1 MEVRSSTMLL
11 LLLALPAAATLPA
24 SSLGPG
30 RGEWQRGRPEDHNLT
45 APLLEDAARQLQRE
59 APVKECFAVAKDGE
73 LLYELDYRREAGKP
87 APLIESDSAGKT
99 ITALLV
105 GVLVTK
111 HSLDLDSTLESH
123 GVRPQADW
131 GPGNKYFPNVTIRHV
146 LSQTSGIGK
155 YEPGEAFTYDSGDY
169 LQHLTA
175 LIAAVSGQAPKAWAK
190 ESLGVPLG
198 IPELY
203 ANDSYTAINP
213 SDDDNITAGGSQF
226 LSCVQMLRFGQLMN
240 NRGWWPDA
248 EGTPT
253 RLISEAYIEQML
265 TPQYP
270 NAIQNYGLLTWLTTE
285 GPPVRGTGGVTGCCQ
300 PQWGCFG
307 HEHLDGGGD
316 VSAADGGRW
325 GALMP
330 GETILSEAAL
340 LEAGLPKPR
349 PGLGLAMGWLDKHM
363 LVDPFSNTSIVS
375 FGQTLGGTNLCG
387 ERYRQ
392 GDGQSKG
399 RWEAGADGA
408 FSASLVWR
416 SVHVL
421 LPRDSYSYGST
432 STSTSN
438 SSTSSSSTTSS
449 RSSSSSTSTSSSS
462 STSTS
467 TSSTSSTTPGVAPTQ
482 HSLGLALRRAR
493 RVSAMEAAHSSSGG
507 YSSSSSSSSSSNHS
521 GGVGSCVC
529 YCPPTQGFGGCA
541 PVASPSDCS
550 TASVRPRGA
559 CPAIGMVLQC
569 VSQAGGNSSKAGC
582 AAGFD
587 SSLGNCSTF
596 GEQSC
601 GGAGDGD
608 NSNSSPFDAMRCSC
622 LPTQFEWCGYMAA
635 PCPAN
640 DPFFPAV

>member
-1 MEVRSSTMLL
+1 MLL

-146 LSQTSGIGK
+146 LSQTSGVGK

-307 HEHLDGGGD
+307 HEHLDGGGE

-340 LEAGLPKPR
+340 LEGPEH
-349 PGLGLAMGWLDKHM
+349 GGQDG
-363 LVDPFSNTSIVS
+363 VDG
-375 FGQTLGGTNLCG
+375 GQ
-387 ERYRQ
+387 
-392 GDGQSKG
+392 
-399 RWEAGADGA
+399 
-408 FSASLVWR
+408 
-416 SVHVL
+416 
-421 LPRDSYSYGST
+421 
-432 STSTSN
+432 
-438 SSTSSSSTTSS
+438 
-449 RSSSSSTSTSSSS
+449 
-462 STSTS
+462 
-467 TSSTSSTTPGVAPTQ
+467 
-482 HSLGLALRRAR
+482 LALRNIGRGVLERAAPRAR
-493 RVSAMEAAHSSSGG
+493 HGGASRVVARIR
-507 YSSSSSSSSSSNHS
+507 
-521 GGVGSCVC
+521 VGFADE
-529 YCPPTQGFGGCA
+529 FGE
-541 PVASPSDCS
+541 
-550 TASVRPRGA
+550 R
-559 CPAIGMVLQC
+559 
-569 VSQAGGNSSKAGC
+569 AGGGRGGSAQGTL
-582 AAGFD
+582 APGVLRVD
-587 SSLGNCSTF
+587 VVGLG
-596 GEQSC
+596 
-601 GGAGDGD
+601 
-608 NSNSSPFDAMRCSC
+608 
-622 LPTQFEWCGYMAA
+622 
-635 PCPAN
+635 
-640 DPFFPAV
+640 AVPLERNGR